1 MNMFLIVGLGNP
13 EKKFEKTRHNLGSRI
28 VEKFAE
34 ENNFPTFR
42 LSKKLLSQISKGKI
56 CGKQVILAKP
66 ETYMNES
73 GKAVKRLL
81 SGLRLSKEN
90 LYLVHDDIDLALGHL
105 KVVKN
110 RGTAG
115 HKGVESV
122 VKELKTKNFVR
133 FRIGIQPK
141 EGKPKN
147 LNNLVLNNFS
157 TEEEKIIKEV
167 IKKTIRVLEIA
178 LNQGI
183 ERAMAV
189 ANARLPTK
197 TLDSPK

>member
-81 SGLRLSKEN
+81 SGLGLNEKN

-167 IKKTIRVLEIA
+167 IKKTIKVLKIA

>member
-1 MNMFLIVGLGNP
+1 
-13 EKKFEKTRHNLGSRI
+13 
-28 VEKFAE
+28 
-34 ENNFPTFR
+34 
-42 LSKKLLSQISKGKI
+42 
-56 CGKQVILAKP
+56 
-66 ETYMNES
+66 
-73 GKAVKRLL
+73 
-81 SGLRLSKEN
+81 
-90 LYLVHDDIDLALGHL
+90 LGHL

-167 IKKTIRVLEIA
+167 IKKTIKVLKIA

>member
-1 MNMFLIVGLGNP
+1 MDAFLIVGLGNP

-34 ENNFPTFR
+34 ENDFPVFK
-42 LSKKLLSQISKGKI
+42 LSKKLLSQISKGEI
-56 CGKQVILAKP
+56 CGKQAILAKP

-73 GKAVKRLL
+73 GKAVKKLL
-81 SGLRLSKEN
+81 SGLGLSEKN
-90 LYLVHDDIDLALGHL
+90 LCLVHDDIDLPLGRL

-133 FRIGIQPK
+133 FRIGVQPNR
-141 EGKPKN
+141 GKPKN
-147 LNNLVLNNFS
+147 VNSFVLNNFS
-157 TEEEKIIKEV
+157 AEEEKIIKEAV
-167 IKKTIRVLEIA
+167 KKTIKVLKAA

-183 ERAMAV
+183 EMAMAV
-189 ANARLPTK
+189 ANARLPAK
-197 TLDSPK
+197 SLDSSK